1 MVALRLGLVL
11 ARSSQVHRGGFLRL
25 IQPEPNALQI
35 SDEAKWQAI
44 SEELAKRRSHA
55 SQVKRRK
62 MPGRRASLVQLL
74 RERGRTGIMKSVP
87 AVSRSLLSL
96 TVRDAPISNEKGN
109 HEMVMEDW

>member
-44 SEELAKRRSHA
+44 SEELENEDHTPLKSSAEKCLADERVWSSYCAKEA
-55 SQVKRRK
+55 GQ
-62 MPGRRASLVQLL
+62 
-74 RERGRTGIMKSVP
+74 E
-87 AVSRSLLSL
+87 
-96 TVRDAPISNEKGN
+96 
-109 HEMVMEDW
+109 